1 MKTIYATSC
10 THGARNVSVRS
21 ADGNLDLK
29 PRGTVT
35 LTGRPGADAGASLA
49 LEGV

>member
-10 THGARNVSVRS
+10 THGARAGSVRS
-21 ADGNLDLK
+21 ADGNPDLK
-29 PRGTVT
+29 PGVTVT
-35 LTGRPGADAGASLA
+35 LTGRPGADAGASLV